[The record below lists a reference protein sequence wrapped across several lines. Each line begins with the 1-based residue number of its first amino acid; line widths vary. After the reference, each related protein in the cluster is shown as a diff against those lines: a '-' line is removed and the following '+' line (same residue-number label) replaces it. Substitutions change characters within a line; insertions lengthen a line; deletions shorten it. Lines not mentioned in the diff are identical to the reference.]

1 MGQPPYGQ
9 PDPGLPP
16 LLPLEYCR
24 PERAA
29 ELLRCQVEDLFHW
42 AAIGAIR
49 FYVMAQKA
57 DYDGWLPTLITPTGD
72 FDTGQLRLGA
82 SFSFSTDELQL
93 PNNTSNFQG
102 VDGYASSATLSGFW
116 ALNRWHFEKWEE
128 DGELSGSIKDDYTLH
143 AYYSDDEPPVTAID
157 VMFPEIIDHLW
168 IMRDDLVKLHSHIN
182 SGTPFGAPPEN
193 EAERAAEQA
202 GRSIKKR
209 KTMNSH
215 LETIAILSRLVS
227 GSDKLSA
234 KKQFEIISTD
244 LANRGWHP
252 LPVDERQFR
261 TWLKDGSLD
270 IDD

>member
-1 MGQPPYGQ
+1 M
-9 PDPGLPP
+9 
-16 LLPLEYCR
+16 
-24 PERAA
+24 
-29 ELLRCQVEDLFHW
+29 
-42 AAIGAIR
+42 
-49 FYVMAQKA
+49 
-57 DYDGWLPTLITPTGD
+57 
-72 FDTGQLRLGA
+72 
-82 SFSFSTDELQL
+82 
-93 PNNTSNFQG
+93 
-102 VDGYASSATLSGFW
+102 
-116 ALNRWHFEKWEE
+116 NRWHFEKWEE